1 MGIRRHLMA
10 WVRRGRRDDELREE
24 LDQHVAWTAE
34 RLIAEGVPERDARR
48 RAAVTV
54 GNVTRLREDSRAI
67 WGFPAIDSIV
77 QDARYGLRQMRRA
90 PLFTAVA
97 VLSLAIG
104 IGASAAVFSLADALI
119 FRSLPVREPQRLVIQ
134 KWTSGPAMPFSSLNG
149 SGQQTPQGLDSTSF
163 SRTALEQMRTAV
175 AGRLDLAG
183 FADLYDVNIA
193 ADGRAELANAHAVSG
208 NYFDLLGIGPSAGRL
223 LGPGDDVADAPPAMV
238 ISDAFWRHRFGGS
251 NEAIGKAIAVNGV
264 SFTIAGVTPPGFR
277 GTGQPSDS
285 PAVFLPLSARGRVVR
300 SDEPDDDP
308 NYWWVLMVGRL
319 ARGVSADDVQP
330 TLDLVLKRTVA
341 AAKPQLSA

>member
-10 WVRRGRRDDELREE
+10 WFRRGRRDDELREE

-104 IGASAAVFSLADALI
+104 IGASAAVFSLADAML
-119 FRSLPVREPQRLVIQ
+119 FRKLTVPNPDQLVLLR
-134 KWTSGPAMPFSSLNG
+134 WSSGPRAPFSSLNG
-149 SGQQTPQGLDSTSF
+149 NGHRDSKGLASTSF
-163 SRTALEQMRTAV
+163 S
-175 AGRLDLAG
+175 
-183 FADLYDVNIA
+183 
-193 ADGRAELANAHAVSG
+193 
-208 NYFDLLGIGPSAGRL
+208 
-223 LGPGDDVADAPPAMV
+223 
-238 ISDAFWRHRFGGS
+238 
-251 NEAIGKAIAVNGV
+251 
-264 SFTIAGVTPPGFR
+264 
-277 GTGQPSDS
+277 
-285 PAVFLPLSARGRVVR
+285 
-300 SDEPDDDP
+300 
-308 NYWWVLMVGRL
+308 
-319 ARGVSADDVQP
+319 
-330 TLDLVLKRTVA
+330 VA
-341 AAKPQLSA
+341 AF